1 MGILRYSNIG
11 VDTGRSAVKIVQFR
25 GGKLVK
31 AAAREIPPRI
41 RKGSNEA
48 RLSFTGK
55 AVSELIAEKKFH
67 GKFAAANLAGPSQVQ
82 ILNFSMPRMSKSDMR
97 GAVGIEIRK
106 SAGAELARGIYD
118 YYIPEISEDGTQK
131 VTAVAADGEAV
142 REKIRLFENAGLG
155 ITAFLT
161 NGLALQELLNQSDF
175 LEDGKNTLF
184 LNIGAGVTSLNVFK
198 GKALTVSREVMS
210 GSDDITS
217 AMTRSVRTAEG
228 SVDVS
233 YVNAENIKKTYGTME
248 GAPEIIADRVP
259 SSQLRALIRPG
270 IERLIKEITRLTA
283 QFSRE
288 SGEVIDSV
296 YLSGGGGR
304 LKGLDKLINRETGY
318 KTLPFLP
325 EEILPAG
332 LSPEEE
338 KLISE
343 GSFDF
348 SVACGLA
355 LCKKPAVDLVPAS
368 VKMMQKAQNVKRGAT
383 AGGLII
389 ALAAGAFYVSLL
401 NRVDEYNALLKD
413 GRNRLAGLSDRM
425 EIRDELMS
433 WREKA
438 AARERIY
445 RELSR
450 QPSFYGIL
458 KELSLIT
465 PENIFLTRLELAEEA
480 RLRVEGVLVSEDME
494 LSRFLTSLENSPFF
508 TDVAMGARTRTA
520 EGGVRFEIS
529 FKLIH

>member
-1 MGILRYSNIG
+1 MGILRYSSIG

-31 AAAREIPPRI
+31 AAAREIPPKI
-41 RKGSNEA
+41 RKGSKEA
-48 RLSFTGK
+48 LLSFTRK
-55 AVSELIAEKKFH
+55 AVSELIAGGKFH
-67 GKFAAANLAGPSQVQ
+67 GKFAVAGLAGPSEVQ
-82 ILNFSMPRMSKSDMR
+82 ILNFSMPRMSKADMR

-106 SAGAELARGIYD
+106 SAGAELAKGIYD
-118 YYIPEISEDGTQK
+118 YYLPEISEDGSQK

-142 REKIRLFENAGLG
+142 RGKIRLFENAGLAV
-155 ITAFLT
+155 TAFLT
-161 NGLALQELLNQSDF
+161 NGLALQELLNHSDF

-184 LNIGAGVTSLNVFK
+184 VNIGAGVTSLNIFK
-198 GKALTVSREVMS
+198 GKTLVISREVTA

-233 YVNAENIKKTYGTME
+233 YANAENIKKTYGTME
-248 GAPEIIADRVP
+248 GAPEMVADSVP
-259 SSQLRALIRPG
+259 VSQLSALIRPG
-270 IERLIKEITRLTA
+270 IERLIKEITRLTG

-288 SGEVIDSV
+288 SGEVIESV
-296 YLSGGGGR
+296 YLCGGGGR
-304 LKGLDKLINRETGY
+304 MKGLDKLISRETGY
-318 KTLPFLP
+318 KTLPFKL
-325 EEILPAG
+325 EEIVPAG

-355 LCKKPAVDLVPAS
+355 LCKKPAVDLVPS
-368 VKMMQKAQNVKRGAT
+368 GVKMMQKAANVKRGAT

-413 GRNRLAGLSDRM
+413 SRTRLEGFSHKIEL
-425 EIRDELMS
+425 RDELMS
-433 WREKA
+433 WRERA
-438 AARERIY
+438 AARERVY

-450 QPSFYGIL
+450 QPSFYGIF

-465 PENIFLTRLELAEEA
+465 PENIFLTRMELAEEA

-520 EGGVRFEIS
+520 EGGVRFEVS

>member
-1 MGILRYSNIG
+1 MGILRYSGIG
-11 VDTGRSAVKIVQFR
+11 VDTGKSAVKIVQFR

-31 AAAREIPPRI
+31 AAAREIPPQI
-41 RKGSNEA
+41 RKGSKEA
-48 RLSFTGK
+48 LLAFTRK
-55 AVSELIAEKKFH
+55 AASELIAREKFH
-67 GKFAAANLAGPSQVQ
+67 GKSASANLSGPSQVQ
-82 ILNFSMPRMSKSDMR
+82 ILNFTMPRMSKSDMR

-106 SAGAELARGIYD
+106 SAGAELEKGIFDFYT
-118 YYIPEISEDGTQK
+118 PEISEDGSQK

-142 REKIRLFENAGLG
+142 RGKIRLFENAGLSL
-155 ITAFLT
+155 TAFLT
-161 NGLALQELLNQSDF
+161 NGLALQELLNHSNF
-175 LEDGKNTLF
+175 LEDGRNTLF

-198 GKALTVSREVMS
+198 GKSLAVSREVMA

-228 SVDVS
+228 SVDIS
-233 YVNAENIKKTYGTME
+233 YANAENIKKTYGTME

-259 SSQLRALIRPG
+259 SSQLSALIRPA
-270 IERLIKEITRLTA
+270 IERLVKEIIRLTG

-288 SGEVIDSV
+288 SGEVIEAV
-296 YLSGGGGR
+296 YLCGGGGR
-304 LKGLDKLINRETGY
+304 MKGLDKLISRETGY
-318 KTLPFLP
+318 STLTFKL
-325 EEILPAG
+325 EEAVTTA
-332 LSPEEE
+332 LSPEAE

-355 LCKKPAVDLVPAS
+355 LCKKPAVDLVPAG
-368 VKMMQKAQNVKRGAT
+368 VKVMQKAQNVRRGAT
-383 AGGLII
+383 AGGVVI

-401 NRVDEYNALLKD
+401 NRVDEYDSMLED
-413 GRNRLAGLSDRM
+413 GRRRLAGLSDKI
-425 EIRDELMS
+425 ELRDELMS
-433 WREKA
+433 WRERT

-465 PENIFLTRLELAEEA
+465 PESISLTRMELAQAE
-480 RLRVEGVLVSEDME
+480 RLRVEGVLLSEDIE